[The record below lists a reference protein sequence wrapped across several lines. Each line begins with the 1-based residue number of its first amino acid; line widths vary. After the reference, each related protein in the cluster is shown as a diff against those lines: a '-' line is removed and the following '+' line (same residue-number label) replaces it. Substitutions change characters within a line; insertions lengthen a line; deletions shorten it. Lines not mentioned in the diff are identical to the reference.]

1 MNAAI
6 NSIKDS
12 NGQGGMQF
20 VLDTWSGYD
29 QPILDLDTFYGSGWL
44 PLATSALNQERLKP
58 SDFVQYLLIY
68 PHHRPETHA
77 GLANALEDA
86 KSGVHH
92 LYIGAN
98 KGILKNASFSKSD
111 IQYLRESRMLTQGE
125 NGLLQLSSLYRANL
139 KMIGNTIFYPGML
152 LYLNPFGFGGM
163 DFGLPHQGPGTTEDP
178 NLSNIM
184 GIGGYQKVV
193 KVSSTISDSGKF
205 ETDVECIFEHTGE
218 PRREDTENQTRSGGQ
233 RSGSDQQDIRKI
245 TCTDLD
251 KVDAQEKRCDPTDIS
266 KDLQNQLLKL
276 NRQGTIDKRG
286 NN

>member
-1 MNAAI
+1 LNPI
-6 NSIKDS
+6 TDVRGLYN
-12 NGQGGMQF
+12 
-20 VLDTWSGYD
+20 SGY
-29 QPILDLDTFYGSGWL
+29 L
-44 PLATSALNQERLKP
+44 PLPTSALNQERLKP

-68 PHHRPETHA
+68 PHHRPETHVGRA
-77 GLANALEDA
+77 MALEDA
-86 KSGVHH
+86 RRGVHH
-92 LYIGAN
+92 LYIGTN
-98 KGILKNASFSKSD
+98 KGILKNASFSKTD

-193 KVSSTISDSGKF
+193 KVSSTISESGKF

-218 PRREDTENQTRSGGQ
+218 PPRENADNQERSPGQ

-245 TCTDLD
+245 TCSDLD
-251 KVDAQEKRCDPTDIS
+251 PIDAAEGNCKPTDIS

-276 NRQGTIDKRG
+276 NKQGTIDKKG
-286 NN
+286 TTEWPISTMQPIKKSQL